1 MLNSDRSI
9 IRKVIRGRLSALSSV
24 AEQTSTERVLPLVR
38 RDGRG
43 EARAC
48 KIGRGEECAKAI
60 FPSKGASFP
69 AEVIFSPS
77 SRRPTNFSCR
87 KRVREPNRGFFSA
100 MVVRLS
106 LIDYYFAPLSRRRE
120 SSNARH
126 CIYVYNCTQYAF
138 LPLKIIDHRSMII
151 NYPSAFSSSAAKRRE
166 KSEHR
171 TSRMQ
176 ILWIYGGRGG
186 GQP

>member
-1 MLNSDRSI
+1 MHYRALRNKHQRNEFFPSFVVPPRRS
-9 IRKVIRGRLSALSSV
+9 R
-24 AEQTSTERVLPLVR
+24 
-38 RDGRG
+38 RG
-43 EARAC
+43 ESVQNWARRRVC
-48 KIGRGEECAKAI
+48 EGNISFE
-60 FPSKGASFP
+60 GASFP

-77 SRRPTNFSCR
+77 SRQPTNFSCR
-87 KRVREPNRGFFSA
+87 KRVREPNRDFFFA

-106 LIDYYFAPLSRRRE
+106 LIDYYFALLSRRRE

-138 LPLKIIDHRSMII
+138 LPLKIIDHRSVII

-176 ILWIYGGRGG
+176 ILWDTGEG